1 MSQALYIWANGV
13 APSLQV
19 SSFSDAEKT
28 AYSLYRE
35 AKFNT
40 AADPTG
46 SIQQWIDYVAAQLGN
61 SDYADHFPDALV
73 AEARRL
79 QKQLSQQPQAVVEL
93 DMLMREGGGEALDRV
108 LYEGIQRFKLSVY
121 DYRYP
126 LWRNG
131 DNQLPADGVGRVLA
145 GLPALTADVQ
155 QIDLD
160 NLEVPRNRR
169 AAAEFMYNWL
179 KQHPVTKDF
188 EGECFKQDST
198 NTYICL
204 FRENVEGVVRK
215 IEVSFMDTTY
225 AVASSVYS
233 VDFSGLYLDEK
244 YVSEKCFKEKFV
256 YNINISSIVND
267 YGTPNQKRLFAKAKD
282 RWSYL
287 EWMKGSLSDIN
298 QWIFFVCSNFSDQI
312 KINRYFNYRDSEKT
326 VFLGASYEPF
336 LKIAATVQDP
346 NLPQIYQRWLDKIP
360 LENEAAR
367 NKLISFYENDIA
379 EISRIVAAKKQGN

>member
-108 LYEGIQRFKLSVY
+108 LYEGIQRFKLGVY

-131 DNQLPADGVGRVLA
+131 DKQLPADGVGRVLA

-155 QIDLD
+155 HIDLE
-160 NLEVPRNRR
+160 NLEVPRNTR

-179 KQHPVTKDF
+179 KQHPVTKKF
-188 EGECFKQDST
+188 EGEWLKDDPSGAYDCIFTRSLDEVNQSFQVTFFDK
-198 NTYICL
+198 TYS
-204 FRENVEGVVRK
+204 
-215 IEVSFMDTTY
+215 EVNSSFMI
-225 AVASSVYS
+225 
-233 VDFSGLYLDEK
+233 DFSGFYFCDDRNGYNKRNFYYKFSLSSFF
-244 YVSEKCFKEKFV
+244 VHQGFTNQTIFFKK
-256 YNINISSIVND
+256 S
-267 YGTPNQKRLFAKAKD
+267 KK
-282 RWSYL
+282 RWSCIDVMKASL
-287 EWMKGSLSDIN
+287 ESFNEWL
-298 QWIFFVCSNFSDQI
+298 FFVDNNLMLPE
-312 KINRYFNYRDSEKT
+312 KINEYLNYREEEVVTYSQKN
-326 VFLGASYEPF
+326 YEPF

-379 EISRIVAAKKQGN
+379 EISRIVAAKKHGS

>member
-108 LYEGIQRFKLSVY
+108 LYEGIQRFKLGVY

-131 DNQLPADGVGRVLA
+131 DKQLPADGVGRVLA

-155 QIDLD
+155 HIDLD
-160 NLEVPRNRR
+160 NLEVPRNTR
-169 AAAEFMYNWL
+169 AAAELMYNWL

-188 EGECFKQDST
+188 EGEWYK
-198 NTYICL
+198 
-204 FRENVEGVVRK
+204 
-215 IEVSFMDTTY
+215 
-225 AVASSVYS
+225 
-233 VDFSGLYLDEK
+233 
-244 YVSEKCFKEKFV
+244 
-256 YNINISSIVND
+256 
-267 YGTPNQKRLFAKAKD
+267 NQIT
-282 RWSYL
+282 
-287 EWMKGSLSDIN
+287 G
-298 QWIFFVCSNFSDQI
+298 
-312 KINRYFNYRDSEKT
+312 
-326 VFLGASYEPF
+326 SYECIFSKKGDGIKKIFHITF
-336 LKIAATVQDP
+336 LNQTYVAPSPKFIVD
-346 NLPQIYQRWLDKIP
+346 IRDKYI
-360 LENEAAR
+360 N
-367 NKLISFYENDIA
+367 FYENDNRDGLKDSFSYNFNLVHLVNKKIKA
-379 EISRIVAAKKQGN
+379 RWLLIVQENVGKA

>member
-145 GLPALTADVQ
+145 GLPALTADIQ
-155 QIDLD
+155 HIDLD
-160 NLEVPRNRR
+160 NLEVPRNTR

-188 EGECFKQDST
+188 EGEWGKDSASGAYDCIFSQAVGGIKKKIT
-198 NTYICL
+198 VGFLDLSYIAPSL
-204 FRENVEGVVRK
+204 
-215 IEVSFMDTTY
+215 IYTI
-225 AVASSVYS
+225 
-233 VDFSGLYLDEK
+233 DFSDLYLWDDK
-244 YVSEKCFKEKFV
+244 GLSDLKKLFTYD
-256 YNINISSIVND
+256 VNVVHLIRD
-267 YGTPNQKRLFAKAKD
+267 SGTPQKRLNFLKAGNRWDRLIDMKD
-282 RWSYL
+282 GLNEIGEWISYVIL
-287 EWMKGSLSDIN
+287 
-298 QWIFFVCSNFSDQI
+298 NFSNERRVSDFLNYNS
-312 KINRYFNYRDSEKT
+312 KINITFSERDYR
-326 VFLGASYEPF
+326 PF

-346 NLPQIYQRWLDKIP
+346 NLPQIYQQWLDKIP